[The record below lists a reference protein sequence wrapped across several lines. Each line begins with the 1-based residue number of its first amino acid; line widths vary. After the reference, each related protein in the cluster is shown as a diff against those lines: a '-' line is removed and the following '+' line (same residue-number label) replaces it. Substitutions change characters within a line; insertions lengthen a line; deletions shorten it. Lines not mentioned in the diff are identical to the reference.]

1 MRIFQMSK
9 TLIIHIGMC
18 IIEAEALMRE
28 TLDRFQLLWPKRQRQ
43 ALTRLAKERGVTL
56 TEMARQ
62 AIDIGIRELEQ
73 EDEFTRRGLALEQAE
88 RLRARILAR
97 NGGKPL
103 DVDVAE
109 DLHQMREERI
119 EQLTSGH

>member
-1 MRIFQMSK
+1 
-9 TLIIHIGMC
+9 
-18 IIEAEALMRE
+18 MRE

-43 ALTRLAKERGVTL
+43 ALTRLAKERGLTL

-62 AIDIGIRELEQ
+62 AIDIGIHQLEQ
-73 EDEFTRRGLALEQAE
+73 EDEFTRRGRALKKIEA
-88 RLRARILAR
+88 LHAKILER

-103 DVDVAE
+103 DIDPVE
-109 DLHQMREERI
+109 DLRKMREERI